1 MQVFQMHLRFNLEEV
16 NAGRYPETSPTWH
29 KVAGD
34 SESAVQLTSSG
45 APTIHMNGSQPVLKT
60 KGRIHQSM
68 GTFELA

>member
-1 MQVFQMHLRFNLEEV
+1 MRGVIPRLRQP
-16 NAGRYPETSPTWH
+16 GIR
-29 KVAGD
+29 VAGD